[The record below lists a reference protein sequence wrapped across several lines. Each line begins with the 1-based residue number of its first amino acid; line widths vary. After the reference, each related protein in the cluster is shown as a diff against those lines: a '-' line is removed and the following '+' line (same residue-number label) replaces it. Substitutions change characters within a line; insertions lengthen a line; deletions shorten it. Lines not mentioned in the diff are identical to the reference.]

1 MNAPA
6 ACLSCRKREAHTRGV
21 CVSCYRRLVK
31 QVSSGKTTWTAL
43 EAAGLL
49 APVKP
54 RPAGGRKG
62 QGDHGDTPKDA
73 AP

>member
-1 MNAPA
+1 MNASA
-6 ACLSCRKREAHTRGV
+6 SCLSCRKREAHTRGV

-31 QVSSGKTTWTAL
+31 QVGRGKTTWAAL

-54 RPAGGRKG
+54 RPASRRKERDDP
-62 QGDHGDTPKDA
+62 GDMPKDT

>member
-1 MNAPA
+1 
-6 ACLSCRKREAHTRGV
+6 
-21 CVSCYRRLVK
+21 LVK
-31 QVSSGKTTWTAL
+31 QVSDGKMTWAAL

-54 RPAGGRKG
+54 RPASRRKERD
-62 QGDHGDTPKDA
+62 DHGDTPKDT

>member
-1 MNAPA
+1 MAAPA
-6 ACLSCRKREAHTRGV
+6 SCLSCRKREAHTRGV
-21 CVSCYRRLVK
+21 CASCYRRLVK
-31 QVSSGKTTWTAL
+31 QVSEGKTTWAAL

-54 RPAGGRKG
+54 RLAGRRKG
-62 QGDHGDTPKDA
+62 RGDHGDAPEDA